1 MIELIQEYWLYFL
14 VGQYPNGPLGG
25 LSLTILLSGAA
36 LLLAMPLGL
45 LLGIARVSP
54 FRAVRWPATALVQVV
69 RAVPLLLV
77 VFWAYFFLPAV
88 TGVKTGQATTMLM
101 TLVLFDA
108 VYLAEIVAAG
118 IRALPKGQME
128 SARSLGLGYFGALR
142 LVLLPQALTNVL
154 PSLVNQLVSTIK
166 ATSLGYIIGLSEV
179 SFIATQVNTLV
190 FTKAVEVYIILAL
203 TYFVLCFGLSRLA
216 FMLER
221 RLGRRSSQQS
231 APVAPISLEGFE
243 R

>member
-25 LSLTILLSGAA
+25 LALTILLSGAA

-45 LLGIARVSP
+45 LLGVARVSP
-54 FRAVRWPATALVQVV
+54 WRALRWPTAVLVQVV

-88 TGVKTGQATTMLM
+88 TGVKTGQAATMLM

-128 SARSLGLGYFGALR
+128 SARSLGLNYIQSLR
-142 LVLLPQALTNVL
+142 LVLLPQALRHVL
-154 PSLVNQLVSTIK
+154 PSLVNQLVATIK

-190 FTKAVEVYIILAL
+190 FTKAVEVYAILAL

-216 FMLER
+216 FLLER
-221 RLGRRSSQQS
+221 RLNRARG
-231 APVAPISLEGFE
+231 AA
-243 R
+243 

>member
-1 MIELIQEYWLYFL
+1 MIELIQDYWLYFL

-25 LSLTILLSGAA
+25 LSLTVLLSGAA
-36 LLLAMPLGL
+36 LVLAMPLGL
-45 LLGIARVSP
+45 MLGVARVSP
-54 FRAVRWPATALVQVV
+54 YRALAWPVAVLVQVV

-108 VYLAEIVAAG
+108 VYLAEIVKAG
-118 IRALPKGQME
+118 INSLPKGQLE
-128 SARSLGLGYFGALR
+128 GARSLGLSYGQALR
-142 LVLLPQALTNVL
+142 LVILPQALRHVS
-154 PSLVNQLVSTIK
+154 PSLVSQLAATIK

-190 FTKAVEVYIILAL
+190 FTKAVEVYIVLAL
-203 TYFVLCFGLSRLA
+203 TYFILCFGLSRLA
-216 FMLER
+216 FLLER
-221 RLGRRSSQQS
+221 RLNRRPALSQ
-231 APVAPISLEGFE
+231 
-243 R
+243 

>member
-1 MIELIQEYWLYFL
+1 MLELIQDYWLYFL

-25 LSLTILLSGAA
+25 LSLTVLLSAAA
-36 LLLAMPLGL
+36 LVLAMPLGL
-45 LLGIARVSP
+45 VLGVARVSP
-54 FRAVRWPATALVQVV
+54 YRAVRWPVAVLVQLV

-88 TGVKTGQATTMLM
+88 TGIKTGQATTMLM

-118 IRALPKGQME
+118 IRSLPKGQLE
-128 SARSLGLGYFGALR
+128 GARSLGLSYGQALR
-142 LVLLPQALTNVL
+142 LVILAQALRHVS
-154 PSLVNQLVSTIK
+154 PSLVSQLVATIK

-190 FTKAVEVYIILAL
+190 FTKAVEVYIVLAL
-203 TYFVLCFGLSRLA
+203 TYFILCFGLSRLA
-216 FMLER
+216 YLLER
-221 RLGRRSSQQS
+221 RLNRRPEH
-231 APVAPISLEGFE
+231 ATEATEATP
-243 R
+243 

>member
-142 LVLLPQALTNVL
+142 LVLLPQALKNVL

-231 APVAPISLEGFE
+231 APVASISL
-243 R
+243 

>member
-25 LSLTILLSGAA
+25 LALTVLLSGAA

-54 FRAVRWPATALVQVV
+54 WRALRWPTAALVQVV
-69 RAVPLLLV
+69 RALPLLLV

-118 IRALPKGQME
+118 LKALPKGQME
-128 SARSLGLGYFGALR
+128 SARSLGLNYMQSLR
-142 LVLLPQALTNVL
+142 LVALPQALRHVL
-154 PSLVNQLVSTIK
+154 PSLVNQLVATIK

-179 SFIATQVNTLV
+179 SFIATQINTLV

-216 FMLER
+216 FLLER
-221 RLGRRSSQQS
+221 RLGRVG
-231 APVAPISLEGFE
+231 APS
-243 R
+243 

>member
-1 MIELIQEYWLYFL
+1 MIELIQDYWLYFL

-25 LSLTILLSGAA
+25 LTLTILLSAAA
-36 LLLAMPLGL
+36 LVLAMPLGL

-54 FRAVRWPATALVQVV
+54 FRAVRWPVAMLVQVV

-108 VYLAEIVAAG
+108 VYLAEIVKAG
-118 IRALPKGQME
+118 IGALPKGQLE
-128 SARSLGLGYFGALR
+128 GARSLGLSYPQALR
-142 LVLLPQALTNVL
+142 LVILPQALRHVS
-154 PSLVNQLVSTIK
+154 PSLVSQLVATIK

-179 SFIATQVNTLV
+179 TFIATQVNTLV

-203 TYFVLCFGLSRLA
+203 TYFILCFGLSRLA
-216 FMLER
+216 FLLER
-221 RLGRRSSQQS
+221 RLNRRPDAHACAS
-231 APVAPISLEGFE
+231 VAKVSL
-243 R
+243 

>member
-45 LLGIARVSP
+45 MLGIARVSP
-54 FRAVRWPATALVQVV
+54 YRAVRWPAAALVQVV

-128 SARSLGLGYFGALR
+128 SARSLGLGYFAALR
-142 LVLLPQALTNVL
+142 LVLLPQALKNVL

-221 RLGRRSSQQS
+221 RLGRR
-231 APVAPISLEGFE
+231 ATPVAPISL
-243 R
+243 

>member
-1 MIELIQEYWLYFL
+1 MIELIQDYWLYFL

-25 LSLTILLSGAA
+25 LTLTVLLSAAA

-45 LLGIARVSP
+45 LLGVARVSP
-54 FRAVRWPATALVQVV
+54 WRAVRWPTAVLVQVV

-77 VFWAYFFLPAV
+77 GFWAYFFLPAV

-118 IRALPKGQME
+118 IRALPKGQFE
-128 SARSLGLGYFGALR
+128 GARSLGLSYAQALR
-142 LVLLPQALTNVL
+142 LVILPQALRHVS
-154 PSLVNQLVSTIK
+154 PSLVSQLVATIK

-179 SFIATQVNTLV
+179 SFIATQVNILV
-190 FTKAVEVYIILAL
+190 FTKAVEVYLVLAL
-203 TYFVLCFGLSRLA
+203 TYFILCFGLSRLA
-216 FMLER
+216 FLLER
-221 RLGRRSSQQS
+221 RMTARA
-231 APVAPISLEGFE
+231 APAIKVTA
-243 R
+243 

>member
-118 IRALPKGQME
+118 IRALPKGQLE
-128 SARSLGLGYFGALR
+128 SARSLGLNYVQALR
-142 LVLLPQALTNVL
+142 MVVLPQALKHVL

-216 FMLER
+216 FLLER
-221 RLGRRSSQQS
+221 RLGARGGRVS
-231 APVAPISLEGFE
+231 PISL
-243 R
+243 

>member
-25 LSLTILLSGAA
+25 LSLTILLSAAA
-36 LLLAMPLGL
+36 LVLAMPLGL
-45 LLGIARVSP
+45 LLGVARVSP
-54 FRAVRWPATALVQVV
+54 YRAVRWPVTALVQVV

-128 SARSLGLGYFGALR
+128 SARSLGLGYFQALR
-142 LVLLPQALTNVL
+142 LVVLPQALKNVL

-216 FMLER
+216 FLLER
-221 RLGRRSSQQS
+221 RLGRRAERVS
-231 APVAPISLEGFE
+231 PISL
-243 R
+243 

>member
-1 MIELIQEYWLYFL
+1 MIELIQDYWLYFL

-25 LSLTILLSGAA
+25 LSLTILLSAGA

-54 FRAVRWPATALVQVV
+54 YRALRWPVAALVQVV
-69 RAVPLLLV
+69 RALPLLLV

-88 TGVKTGQATTMLM
+88 TGVKTGQATTMLI

-118 IRALPKGQME
+118 IRALPRGQFE
-128 SARSLGLGYFGALR
+128 SARSLGLGYGQALR
-142 LVLLPQALTNVL
+142 LVVLPQALRHVL
-154 PSLVNQLVSTIK
+154 PSLVSQLVATIK

-190 FTKAVEVYIILAL
+190 FTKAVEVYVVLAL
-203 TYFVLCFGLSRLA
+203 TYFILCFGLSRLA
-216 FMLER
+216 FLLER
-221 RLGRRSSQQS
+221 RMNRRPAVVPTSHSKVT
-231 APVAPISLEGFE
+231 A
-243 R
+243 

>member
-1 MIELIQEYWLYFL
+1 MIELIQDYWLYFL

-25 LSLTILLSGAA
+25 LSLTVLLSAAA

-45 LLGIARVSP
+45 VLGVARVSP
-54 FRAVRWPATALVQVV
+54 YRAVRWPVAALVQLV

-108 VYLAEIVAAG
+108 VYLAEIVGAG
-118 IRALPKGQME
+118 IKALPKGQLE
-128 SARSLGLGYFGALR
+128 GARSLGLSYGQALR
-142 LVLLPQALTNVL
+142 LVILPQALRHVS
-154 PSLVNQLVSTIK
+154 PSLVSQLVATIK

-190 FTKAVEVYIILAL
+190 FTKAVEVYIVLAL
-203 TYFVLCFGLSRLA
+203 TYFILCFGLSRLA
-216 FMLER
+216 FLLEHRLNR
-221 RLGRRSSQQS
+221 RP
-231 APVAPISLEGFE
+231 APAAQFVPKASL
-243 R
+243 

>member
-36 LLLAMPLGL
+36 LILAMPLGL
-45 LLGIARVSP
+45 LLGVARVSP
-54 FRAVRWPATALVQVV
+54 YRAVRWPVTALVQVV

-118 IRALPKGQME
+118 IRALPKGQLE
-128 SARSLGLGYFGALR
+128 SARSLGLGYFQALR
-142 LVLLPQALTNVL
+142 LVVLPQALKNVL

-216 FMLER
+216 FLLER
-221 RLGRRSSQQS
+221 RLGRR
-231 APVAPISLEGFE
+231 ATRVTPISL
-243 R
+243 